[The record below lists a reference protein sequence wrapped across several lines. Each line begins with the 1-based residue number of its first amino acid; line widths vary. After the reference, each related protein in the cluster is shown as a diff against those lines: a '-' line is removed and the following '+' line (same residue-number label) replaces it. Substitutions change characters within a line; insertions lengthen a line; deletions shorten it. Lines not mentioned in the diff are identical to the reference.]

1 MSYIGSVPTPA
12 GTETRQEFT
21 ATSAQTT
28 FATSGYVTGNF
39 ISVYLNGVRLSSG
52 SDFTATNGTDVVL
65 TTGAA
70 AGDLL
75 AVEMRNSLA
84 DIGAGFASRAE
95 VTGTNTTGTISSG
108 SNSLTVASATGI
120 NVGDFVVGEGIAP
133 GTTVSAIS
141 GTTITL
147 SGVVGAALSTDP
159 VAFYIANKA
168 LSPGLVGGQLC
179 RAWVNFDGTTN
190 TAGFCTIRASFNV
203 SSVTDNGTGDYTVT
217 FTTAIS
223 DGEYCVC
230 GSAVGDNSSI
240 SNTALYTGHIQ
251 PRSESDTTASSV
263 RILVSRNLS
272 GAEADSAFDST
283 MVSVGIFR

>member
-21 ATSAQTT
+21 ATASQTT

-120 NVGDFVVGEGIAP
+120 NVGDYVVGEGIAP

-141 GTTITL
+141 GTTVTL
-147 SGVVGAALSTDP
+147 SGVVGATLSTDP
-159 VAFYIANKA
+159 VAFYISNKA

-179 RAWVNFDGTTN
+179 RAWVNF
-190 TAGFCTIRASFNV
+190 
-203 SSVTDNGTGDYTVT
+203 NGTGTVAILGSFNISSITGNGTGWYKANFSTNMSDTNYAVVGSARPDTGTAHGGQFLLGRSGNTLAVTEVDGVT
-217 FTTAIS
+217 FTTCRNDQSTYTDSPVI
-223 DGEYCVC
+223 CL
-230 GSAVGDNSSI
+230 AV
-240 SNTALYTGHIQ
+240 
-251 PRSESDTTASSV
+251 
-263 RILVSRNLS
+263 
-272 GAEADSAFDST
+272 
-283 MVSVGIFR
+283 FR

>member
-1 MSYIGSVPTPA
+1 MSYIGNVPTPA

-21 ATSAQTT
+21 ATASQTT
-28 FATSGYVTGNF
+28 FNTSGYVIGNF
-39 ISVYLNGVRLSSG
+39 ISVYLNGVRLSAG
-52 SDFTATNGTDVVL
+52 TDFTASNGYDVVL

-95 VTGTNTTGTISSG
+95 VTGTNTTGTITSG
-108 SNSLTVASATGI
+108 TNSLTVASATGI

-141 GTTITL
+141 GTTVTL
-147 SGVVGAALSTDP
+147 SGVVGATLSTDP

-179 RAWVNFDGTTN
+179 RAWVNFQYVGSTL
-190 TAGFCTIRASFNV
+190 TAKSSFNLTV
-203 SSVTDNGTGDYTVT
+203 SRSGIGTYYGTFINNLSNDDYVVVASSEVASAYPRSINITKTNKSNSRTGDIVFRENGGNVDPTDC
-217 FTTAIS
+217 S
-223 DGEYCVC
+223 
-230 GSAVGDNSSI
+230 
-240 SNTALYTGHIQ
+240 
-251 PRSESDTTASSV
+251 
-263 RILVSRNLS
+263 ILVF
-272 GAEADSAFDST
+272 G
-283 MVSVGIFR
+283 V

>member
-21 ATSAQTT
+21 ATASQTT

-39 ISVYLNGVRLSSG
+39 ISVYLNGIRLSSG
-52 SDFTATNGTDVVL
+52 SDFSATNGTDVVL

-84 DIGAGFASRAE
+84 DIGAGFASRSE

-141 GTTITL
+141 GTTVTL

-179 RAWVNFDGTTN
+179 RAWVNFNGTGTV
-190 TAGFCTIRASFNV
+190 AIRASFNV
-203 SSVTDNGTGDYTVT
+203 TSITDNGPGDYSIN
-217 FTTAIS
+217 FTTAMPDVNYVTIGTTGYVS
-223 DGEYCVC
+223 NGNASGFLGANRIGTNGNEAVP
-230 GSAVGDNSSI
+230 GTSAVRINS
-240 SNTALYTGHIQ
+240 LTGAG
-251 PRSESDTTASSV
+251 STVDTKYIHVAIY
-263 RILVSRNLS
+263 R
-272 GAEADSAFDST
+272 
-283 MVSVGIFR
+283 

>member
-1 MSYIGSVPTPA
+1 MSYIGNVPTPA

-21 ATSAQTT
+21 ATASQTT

-65 TTGAA
+65 GTGAA

-84 DIGAGFASRAE
+84 DIGAGFASRSE
-95 VTGTNTTGTISSG
+95 VDGTNTTGTISSG

-159 VAFYIANKA
+159 VAFYISNKA

-179 RAWVNFDGTTN
+179 RAWVNFNGTGTV
-190 TAGFCTIRASFNV
+190 AIRASFNV
-203 SSVTDNGTGDYTVT
+203 SSITDNGGSGGGDYTINFANNMPDVHYVT
-217 FTTAIS
+217 VGTTGYIS
-223 DGEYCVC
+223 G
-230 GSAVGDNSSI
+230 GSAAGYLAVNRIGG
-240 SNTALYTGHIQ
+240 TGNFSA
-251 PRSESDTTASSV
+251 PATSSV
-263 RILVSRNLS
+263 RVN
-272 GAEADSAFDST
+272 
-283 MVSVGIFR
+283 SVTYTGGVVDTPYIYVAVFR

>member
-1 MSYIGSVPTPA
+1 MSYIGNVPTPA

-21 ATSAQTT
+21 ATASQTT

-52 SDFTATNGTDVVL
+52 SDFSATNGTDVVL

-84 DIGAGFASRAE
+84 DIGAGFASRSE

-120 NVGDFVVGEGIAP
+120 NVGDYVVGEGIAP

-141 GTTITL
+141 GTTVTL

-159 VAFYIANKA
+159 IAFYIANKA

-179 RAWVNFDGTTN
+179 RAWVNFNGTGTV
-190 TAGFCTIRASFNV
+190 AIRASYNI
-203 SSVTDNGTGDYTVT
+203 SSITDNGTGWFKANFATNMPDINYVVVGSSRPDNASGAEGGVFVLGRDGNSIYALEVDGAT
-217 FTTAIS
+217 FTTCRGNQS
-223 DGEYCVC
+223 
-230 GSAVGDNSSI
+230 
-240 SNTALYTGHIQ
+240 TFT
-251 PRSESDTTASSV
+251 
-263 RILVSRNLS
+263 
-272 GAEADSAFDST
+272 DST
-283 MVSVGIFR
+283 LTCVAIFR

>member
-21 ATSAQTT
+21 ATASQTT

-141 GTTITL
+141 GTTVTL

-168 LSPGLVGGQLC
+168 LSPGLISGQLC
-179 RAWVNFDGTTN
+179 RAWVNFDGTSTD
-190 TAGFCTIRASFNV
+190 AIRASFNV
-203 SSVTDNGTGDYTVT
+203 SSITDNGGAGDYTVT
-217 FTTAIS
+217 FTTAMPDANYAYALS
-223 DGEYCVC
+223 GRQDG
-230 GSAVGDNSSI
+230 SI
-240 SNTALYTGHIQ
+240 SNNIIPKTGGVAAGSLIVQCHNV
-251 PRSESDTTASSV
+251 DTVPQDRDYDT
-263 RILVSRNLS
+263 
-272 GAEADSAFDST
+272 
-283 MVSVGIFR
+283 VSVLIFR

>member
-21 ATSAQTT
+21 ATASQTT

-84 DIGAGFASRAE
+84 DIGAGFASRSE
-95 VTGTNTTGTISSG
+95 VTGTNTTGTITSG
-108 SNSLTVASATGI
+108 TNSLTVASATGI

-141 GTTITL
+141 GTTVTL

-168 LSPGLVGGQLC
+168 LSPGLVGSQLC
-179 RAWVNFDGTTN
+179 RAWVNFNGTGTV
-190 TAGFCTIRASFNV
+190 AIRASFNV
-203 SSVTDNGTGDYTVT
+203 ASITDNGTGVYTVN
-217 FTTAIS
+217 FATAMP
-223 DGEYCVC
+223 DGNY
-230 GSAVGDNSSI
+230 SAVITSSHYSTANHYSYGAIKNDSTDPTNSSFQI
-240 SNTALYTGHIQ
+240 YLALPFAPWVG
-251 PRSESDTTASSV
+251 DA
-263 RILVSRNLS
+263 
-272 GAEADSAFDST
+272 AFVT
-283 MVSVGIFR
+283 VAIFR

>member
-21 ATSAQTT
+21 ATASQTT

-39 ISVYLNGVRLSSG
+39 ISVYLNGCRLSSG

-84 DIGAGFASRAE
+84 DIGAGFASRSE
-95 VTGTNTTGTISSG
+95 VTGTNTTGTITTG
-108 SNSLTVASATGI
+108 TNSLTVASATGI

-147 SGVVGAALSTDP
+147 SGVVGATLSTDP
-159 VAFYIANKA
+159 VTFYIANKA

-203 SSVTDNGTGDYTVT
+203 SSITDNDPGDYTVN
-217 FTTAIS
+217 FTTAMPDANYVITGSSKEDTNTTAQGGLVCLGKYNSAMSIS
-223 DGEYCVC
+223 TTGFQITTRREGRGDFVDSNYICVC
-230 GSAVGDNSSI
+230 V
-240 SNTALYTGHIQ
+240 
-251 PRSESDTTASSV
+251 
-263 RILVSRNLS
+263 
-272 GAEADSAFDST
+272 
-283 MVSVGIFR
+283 FR

>member
-21 ATSAQTT
+21 ATASQTT

-84 DIGAGFASRAE
+84 DIGAGFASRSE

-147 SGVVGAALSTDP
+147 SGVVGATLSTDP

-168 LSPGLVGGQLC
+168 LSPGLVGSQLC
-179 RAWVNFDGTTN
+179 RAWVNFDGN
-190 TAGFCTIRASFNV
+190 TSPYPIRGAYNV
-203 SSVTDNGTGDYTVT
+203 SSVSRTAQGFYRVNFATAMPDANYSCVATGGSSGNRGNSVNITNMTDAFVEFN
-217 FTTAIS
+217 
-223 DGEYCVC
+223 DGLDGAYY
-230 GSAVGDNSSI
+230 D
-240 SNTALYTGHIQ
+240 SNYFNVA
-251 PRSESDTTASSV
+251 
-263 RILVSRNLS
+263 
-272 GAEADSAFDST
+272 
-283 MVSVGIFR
+283 IFR

>member
-95 VTGTNTTGTISSG
+95 VTGINTTGTISSG
-108 SNSLTVASATGI
+108 SNSLTVSSATGI

-141 GTTITL
+141 GTTVTL

-159 VAFYIANKA
+159 VAFYISNKA

-179 RAWVNFDGTTN
+179 RAWVNFNGTGTV
-190 TAGFCTIRASFNV
+190 AIRASFNV
-203 SSVTDNGTGDYTVT
+203 SSITDNGT
-217 FTTAIS
+217 
-223 DGEYCVC
+223 
-230 GSAVGDNSSI
+230 
-240 SNTALYTGHIQ
+240 
-251 PRSESDTTASSV
+251 SDTTITFLTAMPDDNYCVTGSCNENVSNQA
-263 RILVSRNLS
+263 RILCYGTVDAPSVNSIRVQTNR
-272 GAEADSAFDST
+272 GFDGGGLDCEF
-283 MVSVGIFR
+283 VSVSIYR

>member
-21 ATSAQTT
+21 ATASQTT

-84 DIGAGFASRAE
+84 DIGAGFASISE

-147 SGVVGAALSTDP
+147 SDVVGAALSTDP

-179 RAWVNFDGTTN
+179 RAWVNFNGTGTVY
-190 TAGFCTIRASFNV
+190 IRNSFNV
-203 SSVTDNGTGDYTVT
+203 TSITDKNTGYYDINLTN
-217 FTTAIS
+217 AMH
-223 DGEYCVC
+223 DDNYCVTA
-230 GSAVGDNSSI
+230 SAGNVAMTNSTDYARDI
-240 SNTALYTGHIQ
+240 VAVPI
-251 PRSESDTTASSV
+251 DTTTVRCVSFVSSDNNTIDV
-263 RILVSRNLS
+263 NSITI
-272 GAEADSAFDST
+272 A
-283 MVSVGIFR
+283 IFR

>member
-21 ATSAQTT
+21 ATASQTT

-147 SGVVGAALSTDP
+147 SGVVGATLSTDP

-168 LSPGLVGGQLC
+168 LSPGLVGSQLC
-179 RAWVNFDGTTN
+179 RAWITFNGVTN
-190 TAGFCTIRASFNV
+190 AILASFNV
-203 SSVTDNGTGDYTVT
+203 SSITDHGTGDYSITYS
-217 FTTAIS
+217 TAMPDANYAYALS
-223 DGEYCVC
+223 
-230 GSAVGDNSSI
+230 GSQDSADI
-240 SNTALYTGHIQ
+240 SNIIPKIGGVAAGSLRIECFNV
-251 PRSESDTTASSV
+251 ESTPN
-263 RILVSRNLS
+263 IRNY
-272 GAEADSAFDST
+272 DK
-283 MVSVGIFR
+283 VSVLIFR

>member
-21 ATSAQTT
+21 ATASQTT

-39 ISVYLNGVRLSSG
+39 ISVYLNGIRLSSG
-52 SDFTATNGTDVVL
+52 SDFSATNGTDVVL
-65 TTGAA
+65 TTGVA

-84 DIGAGFASRAE
+84 DIGAGFASRSE
-95 VTGTNTTGTISSG
+95 VTGTNTTGSVSSG

-141 GTTITL
+141 GTTVTL
-147 SGVVGAALSTDP
+147 SGVVGATLSTDP
-159 VAFYIANKA
+159 VAFYISNKA

-179 RAWVNFDGTTN
+179 RAWVNFNGTGTV
-190 TAGFCTIRASFNV
+190 AIRASFNV
-203 SSVTDNGTGDYTVT
+203 SSISDNGSGDYTVT
-217 FTTAIS
+217 YTTAMPDAKYVLNGNAIGDYSTDYFDFPGLVNVRSPS
-223 DGEYCVC
+223 DVLAG
-230 GSAVGDNSSI
+230 
-240 SNTALYTGHIQ
+240 
-251 PRSESDTTASSV
+251 SV
-263 RILVSRNLS
+263 RILATRNLS
-272 GAEADSAFDST
+272 GAETDNPFDSELIT
-283 MVSVGIFR
+283 VAIFR

>member
-21 ATSAQTT
+21 ATASQTT

-84 DIGAGFASRAE
+84 DIGAGFATRAE

-147 SGVVGAALSTDP
+147 SGVVGATLSTDP
-159 VAFYIANKA
+159 VTFHIANKA
-168 LSPGLVGGQLC
+168 LSPGLVGSQLC
-179 RAWVNFDGTTN
+179 RAWINFNGTGTV
-190 TAGFCTIRASFNV
+190 AIRGSFNV
-203 SSVTDNGTGDYTVT
+203 TSITDNGTGDYTVN
-217 FTTAIS
+217 FTTAMPDANYVTIGTTGYVS
-223 DGEYCVC
+223 DGAAAGFFGANRIGSNGNEAVPST
-230 GSAVGDNSSI
+230 SAVRINSLNFGGS
-240 SNTALYTGHIQ
+240 TV
-251 PRSESDTTASSV
+251 DTKYIFVA
-263 RILVSRNLS
+263 
-272 GAEADSAFDST
+272 
-283 MVSVGIFR
+283 IFR

>member
-12 GTETRQEFT
+12 GTETRQEFVAT
-21 ATSAQTT
+21 ASQTT

-39 ISVYLNGVRLSSG
+39 ISVYLNGIRLSSG
-52 SDFTATNGTDVVL
+52 SDFSATNGTDVVL

-84 DIGAGFASRAE
+84 DIGAGFASRSE

-141 GTTITL
+141 GTTVTL
-147 SGVVGAALSTDP
+147 SGVVGATLSSDP

-168 LSPGLVGGQLC
+168 LSPGLVGSQLC
-179 RAWVNFDGTTN
+179 KAWVNFNGSGTV
-190 TAGFCTIRASFNV
+190 AIRACFNV
-203 SSVTDNGTGDYTVT
+203 SSITDNDTGDYTVN
-217 FTTAIS
+217 FTTAMPDENFVVAGTTS
-223 DGEYCVC
+223 D
-230 GSAVGDNSSI
+230 DNRHQRLIMCKSDSI
-240 SNTALYTGHIQ
+240 S
-251 PRSESDTTASSV
+251 SSSV
-263 RILVSRNLS
+263 RIGIVSNDGGSLTDDTGHIMIS
-272 GAEADSAFDST
+272 
-283 MVSVGIFR
+283 IFR